1 MLRLKIM
8 ARNAGL
14 DQGIAEEVVKNIWI
28 LDIFLRKN
36 LEELFLFFN

>member
-1 MLRLKIM
+1 M

-36 LEELFLFFN
+36 LEELFLFFDFS